1 MARKP
6 AVRAPGRPTKAAR
19 AATANGC
26 GRRLVVVAAFDV
38 VNFTALV
45 EANEERV
52 LAAWR
57 ALRAEI
63 DPLIAAA
70 GGRIF
75 KALGDGLLVEFS
87 SPVDATR
94 TALTVQE
101 TAARTAA
108 GQDTAVRLELR
119 CAIHM
124 GEVTVEG
131 SDLLGDG
138 INIVSRLQAHAPVGG
153 VIVSAVV
160 MDLISGRLWQP
171 VEELGPLTLRNMS
184 RPVHAYAVGPKAP
197 GAREGAK
204 EGARDGS
211 RDGAPAGGR
220 ATPVDSFQRR
230 RPSIAVLP
238 FVDQGEDDGASWFS
252 DGLVEAIIAALACVP
267 ELIVISRASVLRY
280 RGQVH
285 DPERVRRELAVRYML
300 TGSVQRDDTAGSGR
314 VRLSAEL
321 CDCETGTAIWSDRF
335 AGATADLFQL
345 QDELSARVVATIA
358 PQVQESE
365 LRRVLKKHPE
375 SLDAYESVLRGLD
388 LLYRVEDNPW
398 EKALPLFER
407 AMALDPSYATAYAL
421 AATCHGERFYE
432 GTSPSPTADH
442 LEAERL
448 SRLAL
453 SYDRFDPLALSLCG
467 HIRSWLFHDYDHAI
481 ALFDRALAA
490 NPSAAIAWLRSSA
503 TFSYIGET
511 REARRRIEIGL
522 RLSPYDAH
530 VFFSYGLAGLT
541 AYASGD
547 YLEAA
552 SWGRK
557 SMTLNPRFVG
567 NLRFL
572 AASLAASGQLEE
584 AHEVGRALLRVNP
597 AFSARTF
604 AAGHAFRDVEQR
616 RLFGDHLVL
625 AGLPE

>member
-1 MARKP
+1 MAHKP
-6 AVRAPGRPTKAAR
+6 PRAPAA
-19 AATANGC
+19 AANGG

-45 EANEERV
+45 EADEERV

-57 ALRAEI
+57 SLRTKI
-63 DPLIAAA
+63 DPLLATG

-75 KALGDGLLVEFS
+75 KALGDGLLVEFA
-87 SPVDATR
+87 SPVEATR
-94 TALTVQE
+94 TSLIVQE
-101 TAARTAA
+101 AVARTAA
-108 GQDTAVRLELR
+108 GQEAALRLELR

-124 GEVTVEG
+124 GEVSVEG

-138 INIVSRLQAHAPVGG
+138 INVVSRLQAHAPVGG
-153 VIVSAVV
+153 VIVSAAV
-160 MDLISGRLWQP
+160 MDLISGRLSQP
-171 VEELGPLTLRNMS
+171 IEELGPLTLRNMS

-197 GAREGAK
+197 GARNVAI
-204 EGARDGS
+204 
-211 RDGAPAGGR
+211 
-220 ATPVDSFQRR
+220 DSFQRR

-238 FVDQGEDDGASWFS
+238 FVDQSEDDGASWFS
-252 DGLVEAIIAALACVP
+252 DGLVEAIIGALACLP
-267 ELIVISRASVLRY
+267 ELIVISRSSVLRY

-285 DPERVRRELAVRYML
+285 DPERVRRELSVRYML
-300 TGSVQRDDTAGSGR
+300 TGTVRRVASPEGDK

-335 AGATADLFQL
+335 AGAAGDLFQL
-345 QDELSARVVATIA
+345 QDELSARVVTTIA

-365 LRRVLKKHPE
+365 LRRVLKKRPE

-388 LLYRVEDNPW
+388 LLYRVENDPW

-407 AMALDPSYATAYAL
+407 AMALEPSYAAAYAL

-432 GTSPSPTADH
+432 GTSRDPTADH

-481 ALFDRALAA
+481 ELFDRALAA
-490 NPSAAIAWLRSSA
+490 TPSAAIAWLRSSA

-511 REARRRIEIGL
+511 REARRRVEIGL
-522 RLSPYDAH
+522 RLSPYDPH
-530 VFFSYGLAGLT
+530 VFFSYGLAGLA
-541 AYASGD
+541 AYAGGAWI
-547 YLEAA
+547 EAA
-552 SWGRK
+552 NWGRK
-557 SMTLNPRFVG
+557 SMALNPRFVG

-584 AHEVGRALLRVNP
+584 AHDVARALLRVNP
-597 AFSARTF
+597 SFGARRF
-604 AAGHAFRDVEQR
+604 AAGHAFKDAEQR

>member
-1 MARKP
+1 MTRDAC
-6 AVRAPGRPTKAAR
+6 
-19 AATANGC
+19 AATSNGG

-38 VNFTALV
+38 VSFTALV
-45 EANEERV
+45 EADEERV

-57 ALRAEI
+57 ALRGDI
-63 DPLIAAA
+63 DPLIAAG

-75 KALGDGLLVEFS
+75 KALGDGLLVEFT
-87 SPVDATR
+87 SPVEATR
-94 TALTVQE
+94 TALIVQE
-101 TAARTAA
+101 TTARTAA
-108 GQDTAVRLELR
+108 GQDAAVRLEMR

-131 SDLLGDG
+131 TDLLGDG

-153 VIVSAVV
+153 VLVSAAV
-160 MDLISGRLWQP
+160 MDLISGRLSQP
-171 VEELGPLTLRNMS
+171 IEELGPLTLRNMS

-197 GAREGAK
+197 GSRTDPRTGAI
-204 EGARDGS
+204 
-211 RDGAPAGGR
+211 
-220 ATPVDSFQRR
+220 DSFQRR

-238 FVDQGEDDGASWFS
+238 FVDQAEDEGASWFS
-252 DGLVEAIIAALACVP
+252 DGLVEAIIAALACLP
-267 ELIVISRASVLRY
+267 ELIVISRSSVLRY
-280 RGQVH
+280 RGQAH

-300 TGSVQRDDTAGSGR
+300 TGSVRRDGAPESGR

-335 AGATADLFQL
+335 AGAAADLFQL
-345 QDELSARVVATIA
+345 QDELSARVVTTIA

-388 LLYRVEDNPW
+388 LLYRVEDDPW
-398 EKALPLFER
+398 AKALPLFER
-407 AMALDPSYATAYAL
+407 AMALDPSYASAYAL

-432 GTSPSPTADH
+432 GTSPDPTADQM
-442 LEAERL
+442 EAERL

-481 ALFDRALAA
+481 ELFDRALAA

-511 REARRRIEIGL
+511 REARRRVEIGL

-530 VFFSYGLAGLT
+530 VFFSYGLAALA
-541 AYASGD
+541 AYADGD

-552 SWGRK
+552 SWGRR
-557 SMTLNPRFVG
+557 SMALNPRFVG

-572 AASLAASGQLEE
+572 AASLAARGQFKE

-597 AFSARTF
+597 TFSARKF
-604 AAGHAFRDVEQR
+604 AAGHAFKDAEKR
-616 RLFGDHLVL
+616 RLFGEHLVM

>member
-1 MARKP
+1 MVRK
-6 AVRAPGRPTKAAR
+6 RSRAR
-19 AATANGC
+19 AATTNGG

-45 EANEERV
+45 EADEERV

-63 DPLIAAA
+63 DPLIAAG

-75 KALGDGLLVEFS
+75 KALGDGLLVEFTG
-87 SPVDATR
+87 PIDATR
-94 TALTVQE
+94 TALLVQE
-101 TAARTAA
+101 TVARTAA
-108 GQDTAVRLELR
+108 GQDAAVRLELR

-124 GEVTVEG
+124 GEVTLEG
-131 SDLLGDG
+131 TDLLGDG
-138 INIVSRLQAHAPVGG
+138 INIVSRLQAHAPIGG
-153 VIVSAVV
+153 VLVSAAV
-160 MDLISGRLWQP
+160 MDLISGRLSQP
-171 VEELGPLTLRNMS
+171 IEELGPITLRNMS
-184 RPVHAYAVGPKAP
+184 RPVHTYAVGPKAP
-197 GAREGAK
+197 GAR
-204 EGARDGS
+204 
-211 RDGAPAGGR
+211 GGMI
-220 ATPVDSFQRR
+220 DSFQRR

-238 FVDQGEDDGASWFS
+238 FVDQSEDEGASWFS
-252 DGLVEAIIAALACVP
+252 DGLVEAIIAALACLP
-267 ELIVISRASVLRY
+267 ELIVISRSSVLRY
-280 RGQVH
+280 RGQAH
-285 DPERVRRELAVRYML
+285 DPERVRRELSVRYML
-300 TGSVQRDDTAGSGR
+300 TGSVRRVSGPGGDK

-321 CDCETGTAIWSDRF
+321 SDCETGTAIWSDRF
-335 AGATADLFQL
+335 AGAAADLFQL
-345 QDELSARVVATIA
+345 QDELSARVVTTIA

-388 LLYRVEDNPW
+388 LLYRVEDDPW
-398 EKALPLFER
+398 AKALPLFER
-407 AMALDPSYATAYAL
+407 AMTLDPSYAAAYAL

-432 GTSPSPTADH
+432 GTSPDPTADH

-481 ALFDRALAA
+481 ELFDRALAA

-511 REARRRIEIGL
+511 REARRRVEIGL

-530 VFFSYGLAGLT
+530 VFFSYGLAGLA
-541 AYASGD
+541 AYAGGD
-547 YLEAA
+547 YIEAA
-552 SWGRK
+552 NWARK
-557 SMTLNPRFVG
+557 SMALNPRFVG

-572 AASLAASGQLEE
+572 AASLAASGQFKE

-597 AFSARTF
+597 AFSARKF
-604 AAGHAFRDVEQR
+604 AAGHAFKDAEKR
-616 RLFGDHLVL
+616 RLFGDHLVM